1 MHDLLTHNGILLVS
15 DYLTVF
21 FAFMV
26 TVLLQMN
33 AAKTQHKTKFRMN
46 LFVADNWLRWLLSI
60 NAALFLLYT
69 LPDGYFW
76 YMESYLKS
84 NPKGETEWNTL
95 LSALV
100 GLSPLY
106 ILKKLI
112 KVSRSKINENEEV

>member
-1 MHDLLTHNGILLVS
+1 MKEILTHGGVLLAS

-21 FAFMV
+21 FAFFV

-33 AAKTQHKTKFRMN
+33 SAQKQHESKFKIIT
-46 LFVADNWLRWLLSI
+46 FCIQNWLRWLLSVSS
-60 NAALFLLYT
+60 ALFLLYT

-84 NPKGETEWNTL
+84 NEKGTTEWNIT
-95 LSALV
+95 LSAII

-112 KVSRSKINENEEV
+112 KVSRTKLDEK